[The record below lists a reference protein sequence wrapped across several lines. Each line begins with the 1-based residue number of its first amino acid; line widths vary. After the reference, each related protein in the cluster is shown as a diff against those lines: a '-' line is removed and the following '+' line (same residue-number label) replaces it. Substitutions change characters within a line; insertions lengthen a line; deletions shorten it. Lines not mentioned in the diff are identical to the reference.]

1 MRGGNYIL
9 PKPDLKG
16 EFKLARQ
23 LDQFHAQ
30 ARQHY
35 ANFLVKVG
43 HIDEALN
50 EIN

>member
-9 PKPDLKG
+9 PKPDSERKL
-16 EFKLARQ
+16 KLALQ

-35 ANFLVKVG
+35 ANFLVKV
-43 HIDEALN
+43 ATSTRR
-50 EIN
+50 